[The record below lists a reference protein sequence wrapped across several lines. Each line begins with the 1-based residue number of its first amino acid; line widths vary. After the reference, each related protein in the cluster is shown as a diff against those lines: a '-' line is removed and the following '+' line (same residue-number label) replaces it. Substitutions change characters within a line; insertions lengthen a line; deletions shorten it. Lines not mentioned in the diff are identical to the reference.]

1 MICGSCHSRP
11 QGVGGSASDAPL
23 SQAGRMPVAGLRRAE
38 FAASFVSRV
47 DAAPEHLFPSGDS
60 QANHQQYTDFLR
72 ETMARNDSTLMACS
86 SCHDAHGSDEHA
98 HNLRADESD
107 NTACT
112 GCHSDPMYTTVRDHI
127 QRATGDMHAGVDT
140 PLLTCTR
147 CHMVKTITAGAS
159 HAELLD
165 DLPVG
170 TPVVQY
176 RHGDHTSHRFAIT
189 RRDQKA
195 VQPIAATL
203 GCAFCHGVFLDEP

>member
-1 MICGSCHSRP
+1 M
-11 QGVGGSASDAPL
+11 
-23 SQAGRMPVAGLRRAE
+23 
-38 FAASFVSRV
+38 
-47 DAAPEHLFPSGDS
+47 
-60 QANHQQYTDFLR
+60 T
-72 ETMARNDSTLMACS
+72 CS
-86 SCHDAHGSDEHA
+86 SCHDPHGNDANS
-98 HNLRADESD
+98 HNLRVDESD

-112 GCHSDPMYTTVRDHI
+112 GCHSSEVYTTVRNHI

-165 DLPVG
+165 ELPKG

-176 RHGDHTSHRFAIT
+176 RHGDLASHRFAVT
-189 RRDQKA
+189 RRSQAA

-203 GCAFCHGVFLDEP
+203 SCAFCHGTFLDGP